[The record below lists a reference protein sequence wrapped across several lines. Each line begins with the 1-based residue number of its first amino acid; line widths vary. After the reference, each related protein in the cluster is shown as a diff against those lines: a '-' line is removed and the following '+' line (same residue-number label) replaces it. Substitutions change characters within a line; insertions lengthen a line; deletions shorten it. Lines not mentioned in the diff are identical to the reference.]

1 MHPAVLQT
9 GLGYADGSIRGST
22 ARSVA
27 MMLALRAALADYVTP
42 ENKAFSRAATTYV
55 NTCVAFL
62 WDECR
67 PACVSQRN
75 SVKWL
80 KKALVKVC
88 APPACCCPRFV
99 WALVAAQRRTRF

>member
-1 MHPAVLQT
+1 MYSWPEVWCVQKVHPAVLQT

-88 APPACCCPRFV
+88 APPACCCTPR
-99 WALVAAQRRTRF
+99 

>member
-1 MHPAVLQT
+1 
-9 GLGYADGSIRGST
+9 
-22 ARSVA
+22 

-42 ENKAFSRAATTYV
+42 ENKAFSRAATTYI

-88 APPACCCPRFV
+88 CCLCCVVVGVRGGAYAFEFV
-99 WALVAAQRRTRF
+99 TSLVSGCSSLQGSRALHMVFQILLWMV